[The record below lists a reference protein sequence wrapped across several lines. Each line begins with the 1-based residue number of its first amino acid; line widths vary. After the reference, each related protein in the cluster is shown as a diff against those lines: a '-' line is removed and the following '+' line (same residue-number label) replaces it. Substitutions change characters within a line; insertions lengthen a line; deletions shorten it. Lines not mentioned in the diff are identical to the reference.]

1 MSPLRFLFAASLV
14 TLAPLSVAQAGACPT
29 CDSSDDCTSSEGP
42 AFCVV
47 HEDEVGCGALTT
59 LCCPGQGCAVTDGR
73 PSCEAA
79 GTCTVIE
86 DLTDAGVAD
95 AGGTDAGGSDA
106 GTAGDVGVVD
116 AGGMDTGS
124 AGADAGVVTG
134 TTGCGCRGGGSTR
147 SGVLALVGI
156 ALAFTLARRRALR

>member
-1 MSPLRFLFAASLV
+1 MTHLRFLFALSLV
-14 TLAPLSVAQAGACPT
+14 SFAPLSVAQAGACPT

-47 HEDEVGCGALTT
+47 HDDEVGCGALTT

-86 DLTDAGVAD
+86 DLTDGGLPDAGGAD
-95 AGGTDAGGSDA
+95 AGGTATDTGVGTDAGGPGIDA
-106 GTAGDVGVVD
+106 GTGTD
-116 AGGMDTGS
+116 AGTSTG
-124 AGADAGVVTG
+124 GGG
-134 TTGCGCRGGGSTR
+134 GGCRASAPSSSAAALVLAGLAAIALRRSTR
-147 SGVLALVGI
+147 
-156 ALAFTLARRRALR
+156 R